1 MRQTCTSSNRE
12 RITRSRAS
20 RLVAALLFGA
30 LFSTAHASETADA
43 KTVRLAV
50 VNTPQFSG
58 LLDSLL
64 PDFERETGIEVE
76 VYSGSDVYKKARNGK
91 ADLVISH
98 YGKKGVERFVMD
110 GLGAWPKILF
120 SNQAVLIGHKSDPA
134 GVRGM
139 TSVAEAMRRIAD
151 KKAPFIHNNI
161 PGIDYL
167 TEIALES
174 AGRPDR
180 SGWFIDDGHVKAA
193 AILLAEEKKGYV
205 IWGAFPFLRFDAER
219 ETSELEILIA
229 EDPSLQRVM
238 AAIVVNPENVQGVNA
253 EGAQA
258 LVDYLLSPRTQA
270 KIAAFRT
277 PGSDLQLWWPAGRNN

>member
-1 MRQTCTSSNRE
+1 MKGHGLLRL
-12 RITRSRAS
+12 AS
-20 RLVAALLFGA
+20 LLAICAFAGNAGAA
-30 LFSTAHASETADA
+30 EPADENV
-43 KTVRLAV
+43 VRLAV

-64 PDFERETGIEVE
+64 PDFERQTGIKVG
-76 VYSGSDVYKKARNGK
+76 VYSGSDVYRKARSGQ

-110 GLGAWPKILF
+110 GFGAWPKIVF
-120 SNQAVLIGHKSDPA
+120 ANQAVLIGHRSDPA
-134 GVRGM
+134 KVRGL
-139 TSVAEAMRRIAD
+139 TSVARALERIAEAE
-151 KKAPFIHNNI
+151 APFVHNDI

-174 AGRPDR
+174 AGQPDR

-193 AILLAEEKKGYV
+193 AILFAEEKKGYV
-205 IWGAFPFLRFDAER
+205 IWGAFPFLRFDSER
-219 ETSELEILIA
+219 ASSELEILVA

-238 AAIVVNPENVQGVNA
+238 AAIVVKPDKVQGVNA
-253 EGAQA
+253 DGAQA
-258 LVDYLLSPRTQA
+258 LVDYLLSPRVQA